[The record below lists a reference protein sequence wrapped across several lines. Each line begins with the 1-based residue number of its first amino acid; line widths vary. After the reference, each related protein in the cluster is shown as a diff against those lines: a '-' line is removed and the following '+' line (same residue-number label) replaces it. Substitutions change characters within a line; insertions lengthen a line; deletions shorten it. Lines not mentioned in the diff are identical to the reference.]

1 MAPAVNTLILVFVA
15 LMLALSQILLKS
27 AVVLVK
33 VDGGRSA
40 VVGMLVS
47 LLAIWQFWVAIIVSG
62 CVMILWAWVLTFVP
76 LSKAYPFVV
85 LAFVFAAIFDS
96 VFFGQSLS
104 LKFFLGCALIL
115 AGLIVII
122 R

>member
-1 MAPAVNTLILVFVA
+1 MPLGDPAQGHVEATDVVN
-15 LMLALSQILLKS
+15 
-27 AVVLVK
+27 VLVCANS
-33 VDGGRSA
+33 GFFQHLA
-40 VVGMLVS
+40 VMLTS
-47 LLAIWQFWVAIIVSG
+47 LLTIWQFWVAIIVSG
-62 CVMILWAWVLTFVP
+62 CGMVLWAWVLPFVP
-76 LSKAYPFVV
+76 LAKAYPFVV

-115 AGLIVII
+115 AGLIVIV

>member
-1 MAPAVNTLILVFVA
+1 MTSAINTLILVFVA
-15 LMLALSQILLKS
+15 LMLALSQILLKA
-27 AVVLVK
+27 AVVLVRT
-33 VDGGRSA
+33 DGKTA
-40 VVGMLVS
+40 VLGMLTS
-47 LLAIWQFWVAIIVSG
+47 LLTIWQFWLAIIVSG
-62 CVMILWAWVLTFVP
+62 CVMLLWAWVLTFVP

-96 VFFGQSLS
+96 IFFGQSLS

-115 AGLIVII
+115 AGLIVIV